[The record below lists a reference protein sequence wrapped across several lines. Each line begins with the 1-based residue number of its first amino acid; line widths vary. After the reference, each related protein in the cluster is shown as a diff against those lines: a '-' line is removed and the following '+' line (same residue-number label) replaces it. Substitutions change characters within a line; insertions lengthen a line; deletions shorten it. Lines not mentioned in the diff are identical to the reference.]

1 MTGNPISVGV
11 TPSAAT
17 LDPTQTRQLI
27 ATVTGDPNNSVNWSI
42 SPNGL
47 GTISNTGLYTAPPA
61 VTSQQ
66 TVVVR
71 AASTADATK
80 FATAVI
86 TLTPPAPGPRPL
98 NVYNTGLYPYATWPD
113 PHYTLVSSA
122 DPVFPGP
129 MAFIVPSNY
138 PVGGPWR
145 DNGPVSNWIAPQ
157 AGPGNGNLNGTY
169 VYRTTFDMTGLDPS
183 TAAITGQFAADALAS
198 VQLNH
203 VDAGVT
209 SASYTTFTP
218 FTLNH
223 GFAPGIN
230 TVDFTVANGRGITGL
245 RVEMS
250 GTASPYAS
258 GVTVAVNPSTPSLYP
273 SQTMSFAA
281 SVTGNSNTG
290 VTWSVSPS
298 GVGSISNT
306 GVYTAPAVIA
316 NQQFVTIRATS
327 VYDATRSGIAYVT
340 LNPAP
345 GGFPAIRV
353 NAGGGA

>member
-1 MTGNPISVGV
+1 
-11 TPSAAT
+11 
-17 LDPTQTRQLI
+17 
-27 ATVTGDPNNSVNWSI
+27 
-42 SPNGL
+42 
-47 GTISNTGLYTAPPA
+47 
-61 VTSQQ
+61 
-66 TVVVR
+66 
-71 AASTADATK
+71 
-80 FATAVI
+80 
-86 TLTPPAPGPRPL
+86 
-98 NVYNTGLYPYATWPD
+98 
-113 PHYTLVSSA
+113 
-122 DPVFPGP
+122 
-129 MAFIVPSNY
+129 MAFIVPANY

-223 GFAPGIN
+223 GFAPGLN
-230 TVDFTVANGRGITGL
+230 TIDFTVANGRGITGL
-245 RVEMS
+245 RVKMS

-290 VTWSVSPS
+290 VTWSVSP
-298 GVGSISNT
+298 
-306 GVYTAPAVIA
+306 
-316 NQQFVTIRATS
+316 
-327 VYDATRSGIAYVT
+327 
-340 LNPAP
+340 
-345 GGFPAIRV
+345 
-353 NAGGGA
+353 